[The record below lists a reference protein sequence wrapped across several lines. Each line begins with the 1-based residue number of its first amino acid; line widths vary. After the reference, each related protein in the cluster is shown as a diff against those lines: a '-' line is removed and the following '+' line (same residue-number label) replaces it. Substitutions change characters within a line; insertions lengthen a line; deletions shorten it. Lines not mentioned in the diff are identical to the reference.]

1 MAYRAGT
8 DDAALTAAALSVA
21 AAIGVFGVVYGAV
34 ADPVLGPALTVASS
48 VATFSGAA
56 QFTMVGLLASGATDL
71 AVVAGVVPLA
81 LRHVPLAAVLQPRLA
96 PGRTRRVLLSWFLT
110 DETTGLALSRTG
122 PADRTVAVTG
132 ALAYGAWVLG
142 TVAGVAGASAGEL
155 APVADAV
162 FPVLFVGLAA
172 VTARAR
178 ADAARAVVAG
188 GAAVVLVLAV
198 PGAGILGGIAVAVA
212 VAAIGP
218 RS

>member
-1 MAYRAGT
+1 M
-8 DDAALTAAALSVA
+8 
-21 AAIGVFGVVYGAV
+21 
-34 ADPVLGPALTVASS
+34 
-48 VATFSGAA
+48 
-56 QFTMVGLLASGATDL
+56 
-71 AVVAGVVPLA
+71 VAGVVPLA

-178 ADAARAVVAG
+178 ADAARAVAAG
-188 GAAVVLVLAV
+188 SAAVVLVLVV

-212 VAAIGP
+212 VAAMGP